1 MRRWTESHSEN
12 MIPTGL
18 REEFFMSLTLRV
30 PANKNDHFLGPLHA
44 PVVLVEY
51 GDYECPYSAVVAPVL
66 ERLIREY
73 KSSLC
78 LVFRHYPL
86 KALHSHSEYAALAA
100 EASDRQGNFWQ
111 MHKLLFQNYDSISSA
126 KIDQLAIDLDLNMN
140 LFHKD
145 LERQELKAK
154 VEYDYLT
161 GVQSEVNATPS
172 IFINDLRY
180 EGSSSY
186 WPLRESIEQHLR
198 GGESAYF

>member
-1 MRRWTESHSEN
+1 
-12 MIPTGL
+12 
-18 REEFFMSLTLRV
+18 MSLTLRV
-30 PANKNDHFLGPLHA
+30 PASKNDHFLGPLHA

-51 GDYECPYSAVVAPVL
+51 GDYECPYSAVAAPVL
-66 ERLIREY
+66 ERLIQEY

-86 KALHSHSEYAALAA
+86 KALHSQSEYAALAA
-100 EASDRQGNFWQ
+100 EAADRQGKFWQ
-111 MHKLLFQNYDSISSA
+111 MHKLLFQNYDSITLE
-126 KIDQLAIDLDLNMN
+126 KIDRLAIELDLNMN
-140 LFHKD
+140 LFHRD
-145 LERQELKAK
+145 IERREIKAK
-154 VEYDYLT
+154 VEHDFLT

-186 WPLRESIEQHLR
+186 WPLRESIEKNLS